1 MKRWVAVAFCSS
13 LCGCES
19 TTEITIGW
27 APIEPA
33 AEISKTLGPI
43 LEKSYRVSTRRLADS
58 EALIDALLD
67 GSVDI
72 AIVEQP
78 AFPIPNLSVLTPLFP
93 SVLHVLARA
102 DGVDPNGLALRDVVS
117 GKVYAGP
124 AGSAGYRLV
133 MSLAETNVI
142 PDLDAIELL
151 ESPLGDEPDVYFIFG
166 GLLGEDALS
175 RLQGFRLVSL
185 GNVSDLGRG
194 AWVEGV
200 AIRYLH
206 LDPFILPRGLY
217 PQLSDAPI
225 LSLAV
230 QSLLVTRSDLE
241 ADVAYDVTQLV
252 KQHVAQIEAI
262 YPLARKTIHQP
273 IDDSKL
279 NLPLHPGARR
289 YLERD
294 GPTFLERY
302 AELLALLA
310 TLTIAATSAVIAV
323 VRMRRHAKKDRID
336 LYFDRVL
343 ALRTSLQIGDVS
355 AERLYTDVSE
365 LQDVVT
371 RLVVEER
378 IAADTSFVGFLALSN
393 QVLAEMQLRRA
404 DGDSSQNA
412 VSSS

>member
-102 DGVDPNGLALRDVVS
+102 DGVDPDGLALRDVVS

-142 PDLDAIELL
+142 PDLDAIDLL
-151 ESPLGDEPDVYFIFG
+151 DQRTT
-166 GLLGEDALS
+166 LLGEALAAA
-175 RLQGFRLVSL
+175 LQVFLEP
-185 GNVSDLGRG
+185 LGRRKRHLNRAQREFVRHAEPKDEKHG
-194 AWVEGV
+194 D
-200 AIRYLH
+200 IRAL
-206 LDPFILPRGLY
+206 
-217 PQLSDAPI
+217 DAP
-225 LSLAV
+225 
-230 QSLLVTRSDLE
+230 T
-241 ADVAYDVTQLV
+241 
-252 KQHVAQIEAI
+252 
-262 YPLARKTIHQP
+262 
-273 IDDSKL
+273 
-279 NLPLHPGARR
+279 GA
-289 YLERD
+289 EN
-294 GPTFLERY
+294 
-302 AELLALLA
+302 
-310 TLTIAATSAVIAV
+310 
-323 VRMRRHAKKDRID
+323 DR
-336 LYFDRVL
+336 LF
-343 ALRTSLQIGDVS
+343 
-355 AERLYTDVSE
+355 
-365 LQDVVT
+365 
-371 RLVVEER
+371 
-378 IAADTSFVGFLALSN
+378 
-393 QVLAEMQLRRA
+393 MP
-404 DGDSSQNA
+404 
-412 VSSS
+412 